1 VAIPCGSHSA
11 HARPR
16 RSVTHEPPPVVC
28 HGIDG
33 HHHRP
38 MCFTRRTRACLTD
51 LQDYTGSC
59 PHLVIQGRSGMMT
72 PREPKRAI
80 SKILVNRPKPNEPV
94 TGGKKASE
102 GAKT

>member
-1 VAIPCGSHSA
+1 MA
-11 HARPR
+11 
-16 RSVTHEPPPVVC
+16 
-28 HGIDG
+28 
-33 HHHRP
+33 
-38 MCFTRRTRACLTD
+38 
-51 LQDYTGSC
+51 
-59 PHLVIQGRSGMMT
+59 